1 MLAAAEPVFAPQQ
14 EEAPPVHAV
23 QEGACRVF
31 RSDAALSGLSADA
44 FLFAGQPARLVL
56 AFVSPHVDFR
66 QVVQDLRSLCG
77 GRR

>member
-66 QVVQDLRSLCG
+66 QVVCNCARFAWA
-77 GRR
+77 RR